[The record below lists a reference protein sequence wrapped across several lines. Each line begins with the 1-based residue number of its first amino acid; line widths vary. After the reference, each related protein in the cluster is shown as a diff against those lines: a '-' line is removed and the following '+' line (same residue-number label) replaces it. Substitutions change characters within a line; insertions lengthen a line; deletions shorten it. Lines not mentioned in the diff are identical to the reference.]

1 MDGNDHVDDPRAS
14 ALLGDSTYERI
25 RMQRYS
31 LFQQSIP
38 KKLGWQSLILG
49 ALALVVPMA
58 MMQPETTRALLGG
71 DPLSAAPKFLFLG
84 MYASAIEF
92 VATLGLCYVAYRRI
106 TAEDALDERQ
116 VRDLLAIED
125 VASNVSLVTG
135 GAAVAAVHGFFLLGL
150 GGEPIVEEVVSLAGR
165 NPFTDGFIPAT
176 VTLVAASATVLAVFS
191 FALSRVLA
199 DRLPN

>member
-1 MDGNDHVDDPRAS
+1 MDGNDHVDDPHAS

-31 LFQQSIP
+31 LFKQSIP
-38 KKLGWQSLILG
+38 KKLAWQALILG

-58 MMQPETTRALLGG
+58 MLQPEATRSLFGG

-106 TAEDALDERQ
+106 TDGDALDERQ
-116 VRDLLAIED
+116 VNDLLAVEE

-135 GAAVAAVHGFFLLGL
+135 GAAVASVHVFFLLGL
-150 GGEPIVEEVVSLAGR
+150 GGEPLVNKVVSLAGR

-176 VTLVAASATVLAVFS
+176 VTLVAASAAVLAVLS

-199 DRLPN
+199 GRMPN

>member
-1 MDGNDHVDDPRAS
+1 MDGNDHVDDPHAS

-31 LFQQSIP
+31 LFKQSIP
-38 KKLGWQSLILG
+38 TKLGLQALILG
-49 ALALVVPMA
+49 ALALVVPLAMA
-58 MMQPETTRALLGG
+58 QPETTRALFGG

-135 GAAVAAVHGFFLLGL
+135 GAAVAAVHAFFLLGL
-150 GGEPIVEEVVSLAGR
+150 GGEPLVEQVVSLAGR
-165 NPFTDGFIPAT
+165 NPFTDGFIPVT
-176 VTLVAASATVLAVFS
+176 VALVAVSATVLAVLT

-199 DRLPN
+199 GRMPN